1 MVINITAS
9 KHDAYLS
16 KIMSEYSKLLS
27 NMNEKSTKH
36 DKEVESYNKVV
47 EEYEKFV
54 EDYNKK
60 VARYENASD
69 SDKNKNKMLKEI
81 DDLKIKE
88 DSYYK
93 PFLENKPLP
102 YVENNNKIL
111 YFENVI
117 KLINNFKKAIVEPK
131 NLNTYFIELLIIL
144 DSKNITYKNRLIF
157 LDEFQKHLDDEKI
170 IMGIIDALEQRQN
183 LIKKYNMLFD
193 IKEQNLDIDMDLSV
207 YIHKKNKDKTIS
219 DIYNSLLNNFIYKYN
234 VYSYSEYVKS
244 KLNDDPSFKD
254 NCNKYQ
260 IYYAMLKSLDNY
272 NGDKL
277 DDFESEVITNE
288 NSSDLT

>member
-1 MVINITAS
+1 MPINITVS
-9 KHDAYLS
+9 KHDAYLT
-16 KIMSEYSKLLS
+16 KIMSEFSNLSKNTNKTIS
-27 NMNEKSTKH
+27 NFN
-36 DKEVESYNKVV
+36 KEVELYEKNND
-47 EEYEKFV
+47 EYEKTNKIYQKKIS
-54 EDYNKK
+54 EYNSMPEGNQK
-60 VARYENASD
+60 EELN
-69 SDKNKNKMLKEI
+69 KEI
-81 DDLKIKE
+81 DELEIKVANYLAILK
-88 DSYYK
+88 
-93 PFLENKPLP
+93 NKPSDNDDKSNL
-102 YVENNNKIL
+102 IL
-111 YFENVI
+111 YYQGVI
-117 KLINNFKKAIVEPK
+117 KLINNFKKTIVEPK

-193 IKEQNLDIDMDLSV
+193 IKEQNLDVDMGLSV

-260 IYYAMLKSLDNY
+260 IYYAMLKRLDNY
-272 NGDKL
+272 NGNKL